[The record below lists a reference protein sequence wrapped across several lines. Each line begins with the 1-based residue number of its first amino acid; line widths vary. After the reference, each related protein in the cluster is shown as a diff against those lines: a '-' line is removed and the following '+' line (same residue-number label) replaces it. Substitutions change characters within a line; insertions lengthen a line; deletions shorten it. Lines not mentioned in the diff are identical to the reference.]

1 MTIAAN
7 LGFPRIGKH
16 RELKKAVEDYWAGT
30 IPAQELKAVA
40 SDLKKRHWQLQQ
52 SSGVQSIP
60 SNDFSFY
67 DHVLDTVAMLGAV
80 PARFGEHSGTVSLD
94 TYFAMARG
102 LRGVHAMEM
111 TKWFD
116 TNYHYLVPELSP
128 DLDFTLSSRKVLAD
142 YLEARSVG
150 VETRPVLLGPISFL
164 RLSKIKAGD
173 LSAKDYLPKILPVYL
188 DILAQLKAAGAGW
201 VQLDEPILCLDL
213 DHEWLGLYAQC
224 YGALAAVAPSIML
237 TSYFGT
243 IEDKMDALLTLPAAG
258 IHLDLC
264 RAPNQIDALIARWPQ
279 EKTLSLGLV
288 DGRNIWRNDLTKTL
302 ALIEMV
308 RNLVPA
314 EKLQIAPSCSLL
326 HAPVTL
332 DLEDELPSPVKSWLA
347 FASEKLQEVAVLA
360 GAADEGRLAY
370 ASVFDESD
378 DAAADRKM
386 SPLTHDPVVRARQAA
401 VQPRLAR
408 EERKRLQQ
416 DALQLPP
423 MPTTTIGS
431 FPQTKSVRKA
441 RLALKKGALSD
452 AQYDQFLESET
463 EKTIRA
469 QEALGLDVLVHGE
482 FERTDMVEYFG
493 EFLEGFALT
502 RYGWVQSYGSRCVK
516 PPIIFGD
523 VSRPSPMTVRWATF
537 AQSLTEKPVK
547 GMLTGPVTILQWSFV
562 RDDQPRRETCRQIAY
577 AVQDEVLDLERAGI
591 RIIQIDEPALREGM
605 PLRLEDA
612 GRYLEDAVTCFQ
624 ISANAVQGS
633 TQIHT
638 HMCYSEFDDIL
649 PTIAALD
656 ADVISIE
663 ASRSDMDILKSLDH
677 ASLQSDV
684 GLGIYDI
691 HSPRCPSV
699 KEIARN
705 IRLAQSHLAA
715 DQIWVNP
722 DCGLKTRAWDEVLPA
737 LENMVAAAALYR

>member
-16 RELKKAVEDYWAGT
+16 RELKKAVEDYWAGA
-30 IPAQELKAVA
+30 IPAQKMMAVA
-40 SDLKKRHWQLQQ
+40 SDLKKRHWKLQQ
-52 SSGVQSIP
+52 TSGVQSIP

-80 PARFGEHSGTVSLD
+80 PARFGEHSGNVSLD

-102 LRGVHAMEM
+102 LDGVHAMEM

-128 DLDFTLSSRKVLAD
+128 DLDFTLSSRKVLDD
-142 YLEARSVG
+142 YLEAKSAG
-150 VETRPVLLGPISFL
+150 VETRSVLLGPISFL

-173 LSAKDYLPKILPVYL
+173 LSATEYLPKILPVYL

-213 DHEWLGLYAQC
+213 DREWLRLYAPC

-243 IEDKMDALLTLPAAG
+243 IDDKLDTLLPLPVAG
-258 IHLDLC
+258 IHVDVC
-264 RAPNQIDALIARWPQ
+264 RAPNQLDALVARWPQ

-288 DGRNIWRNDLTKTL
+288 DGRNIWRNDLTKSL
-302 ALIEMV
+302 FLIERV
-308 RNLVPA
+308 RATVPA
-314 EKLQIAPSCSLL
+314 DKLQIAPSCSLL
-326 HAPVTL
+326 HVPVTL
-332 DLEDELPSPVKSWLA
+332 ELEDDLPSPVKFWLAFGSEKLQELVVLAGAAGEGRLA
-347 FASEKLQEVAVLA
+347 FASEL
-360 GAADEGRLAY
+360 
-370 ASVFDESD
+370 DESD
-378 DAAADRKM
+378 DIAAERKM
-386 SPLTHDPVVRARQAA
+386 SPLTHDTAIRARQAA
-401 VQPRLAR
+401 AEPRLAR

-431 FPQTKSVRKA
+431 FPQTKPVRKA
-441 RLALKKGALSD
+441 RLAFKKGAMSD
-452 AQYDQFLESET
+452 AQYEQFLESEI

-502 RYGWVQSYGSRCVK
+502 HFGWVQSYGSRCVK

-523 VSRPSPMTVRWATF
+523 VSRPCPMTVRWATF

-562 RDDQPRRETCRQIAY
+562 RDDQPRGETCRQVAY

-663 ASRSDMDILKSLDH
+663 ASRSDMDILKSLDL

-684 GLGIYDI
+684 GLGVYDI
-691 HSPRCPSV
+691 HSPRCPPV
-699 KEIARN
+699 EEMARN
-705 IRLAQSHLAA
+705 IHLAQAHLAA
-715 DQIWVNP
+715 DQIWINP